1 MNIKKK
7 DISRPFLERV
17 ATFDLDRY
25 YTPGVRFLCH
35 LSMWLV
41 FTSLLQLNLFLD
53 SDVILDVVLQ
63 REGFYEDT
71 FPLFKMRE
79 EQLFYYAHH
88 LL

>member
-1 MNIKKK
+1 M
-7 DISRPFLERV
+7 D
-17 ATFDLDRY
+17 Y
-25 YTPGVRFLCH
+25 
-35 LSMWLV
+35 
-41 FTSLLQLNLFLD
+41 NLFLD